1 MGTNWVTKKIGDK
14 LLLVSSAILVLAPS
28 ISNADEKFALG
39 EQKAKVCVA
48 CHGVDGISSIESYP
62 NLRGQKMAYLI
73 TSLKSYQSRER
84 SAGLAVLMQQ
94 QADALSDKDMSDIAY
109 YYSKLGS
116 SSDIAGNAGNAG
128 NAVKASDSGTDENLP
143 VSGTAE

>member
-1 MGTNWVTKKIGDK
+1 MGRKCVMGKNWVANRMGDK
-14 LLLVSSAILVLAPS
+14 LLLIVLCVLLFGAPS
-28 ISNADEKFALG
+28 LSSADEKFTLG
-39 EQKAKVCVA
+39 EQKAKVCMA
-48 CHGVDGISSIESYP
+48 CHGVNGISSIESYP

-109 YYSKLGS
+109 YYSMLGS
-116 SSDIAGNAGNAG
+116 ISESTD
-128 NAVKASDSGTDENLP
+128 KASHSNSDENLP
-143 VSGTAE
+143 VSGTSD